1 MPVLPRRMAETVSGV
16 AWSAP
21 GPIASTPSPRV
32 RHAATVSGRDQLDA
46 QPGRIAAQE
55 DRQQVSVVDGYAR
68 TWPIQHH
75 RLMPH

>member
-21 GPIASTPSPRV
+21 GHIASTTSPRV
-32 RHAATVSGRDQLDA
+32 RHAATVPGRDQLDA
-46 QPGRIAAQE
+46 QPGRLEAQE
-55 DRQQVSVVDGYAR
+55 DRQQVRVMDGYAR
-68 TWPIQHH
+68 TAPIQHR